1 MSSAGDGGKG
11 GLWRH
16 RDFRKLWAGE
26 TVALFGSEVT
36 ELALPLV
43 AVLAL
48 DAGAGQMGLLA
59 AAPRALRL
67 AAASFPVSAA
77 TLLPTRQPEPA
88 PPGPA
93 DGAPRAGLRREI
105 GE

>member
-26 TVALFGSEVT
+26 TVSLFGSEVT

-48 DAGAGQMGLLA
+48 DAGAGQMACWRRPASPRSCSSPCRPASGSTAVGA
-59 AAPRALRL
+59 ARC
-67 AAASFPVSAA
+67 
-77 TLLPTRQPEPA
+77 
-88 PPGPA
+88 
-93 DGAPRAGLRREI
+93 
-105 GE
+105 